1 MKSLTLAIA
10 LIGATTTASAF
21 AQSTSA
27 PTQQSA
33 APSMQVA
40 ANTTSAVSAA
50 GSWVSPYG
58 QATGG
63 KTRAQVYQELVH
75 AEKDGQLAYLN
86 STLYAH

>member
-10 LIGATTTASAF
+10 FIGVTATASAF
-21 AQSTSA
+21 AQSTTA
-27 PTQQSA
+27 PTQQAA

-40 ANTTSAVSAA
+40 ANSTSALTAA

-86 STLYAH
+86 STVYAH